1 MNKKTSCIT
10 DEQFNKIVNLIHDGS
25 GDGKIKKSKEIALI
39 LTITGNSALRIGDCT
54 KLKLNSF
61 IKEGENYK
69 YNIIEEKTGKRRT
82 CIIPNEIYELI
93 KDYAEEKNKKEGE
106 QIFNH
111 SIRSIQYKLKNI
123 ANYLGDDYKDISTH
137 SFRKCAGMRMYRLSG
152 NDIELTRKF
161 LNHSSVSTTQR
172 YLGVN
177 DDEINKI
184 LSSSYKI
191 PYKEKINE
199 NN

>member
-10 DEQFNKIVNLIHDGS
+10 DEQFNKIVNLIHNGS

-61 IKEGENYK
+61 IREGDNYK
-69 YNIIEEKTGKRRT
+69 YNIVEEKTGKKRT
-82 CIIPNEIYELI
+82 CIIPNEIYLMI
-93 KDYAEEKNKKEGE
+93 SDYAKENNKENNE
-106 QIFNH
+106 IIFKH
-111 SIRSIQYKLKNI
+111 SIRAIQYKLKNV
-123 ANYLGDDYKDISTH
+123 ANYLGDEYKDISTH

-161 LNHSSVSTTQR
+161 LNHSSINTTQR

-177 DDEINKI
+177 DEEINKI
-184 LSSSYKI
+184 LSMSYKI
-191 PYKEKINE
+191 PYKE
-199 NN
+199 

>member
-10 DEQFNKIVNLIHDGS
+10 DEQFNKIVNLIHNGS

-61 IKEGENYK
+61 IREGDNYK
-69 YNIIEEKTGKRRT
+69 YNIIEEKTGKKRT
-82 CIIPNEIYELI
+82 CIIPNEIYLMI
-93 KDYAEEKNKKEGE
+93 SDYAKENNKENNE
-106 QIFNH
+106 IIFKH
-111 SIRSIQYKLKNI
+111 SIRAIQYKLKNI
-123 ANYLGDDYKDISTH
+123 ANYLGDEYKDISTH

-161 LNHSSVSTTQR
+161 LNHSSINTTQR

-177 DDEINKI
+177 DEEINKI
-184 LSSSYKI
+184 LSMSYKI
-191 PYKEKINE
+191 PYKE
-199 NN
+199 